1 MVDSALAVVVLFV
14 ATILSVYKPWGRMD
28 AKRLGLFVVV
38 LTVIVLVLIVLRHV
52 NGRWSCDAWPLN
64 VATTLTITS
73 F

>member
-1 MVDSALAVVVLFV
+1 
-14 ATILSVYKPWGRMD
+14 MD